1 MSGNASGYAAIAVL
15 VVLSFLFQTQLKQIA
30 ADVAPVLARADLGL
44 TDRLWSAIR
53 TIMTWRAALVVTIAG
68 ALFVIWF
75 FALTK
80 LDLSVALPLASIA
93 LVINAIGGGL
103 LLGEPLS
110 WGRIVGAVTVA
121 AGIALVL
128 NS

>member
-1 MSGNASGYAAIAVL
+1 MSGNASGYAAIVVL

-30 ADVAPVLARADLGL
+30 MDVAPVLARADLGL
-44 TDRLWSAIR
+44 TDRLWSALR
-53 TIMTWRAALVVTIAG
+53 TIVTWRAALVVIIAG
-68 ALFVIWF
+68 ALFAIWF

-103 LLGEPLS
+103 MLGEPLS

-121 AGIALVL
+121 AGIALVM

>member
-30 ADVAPVLARADLGL
+30 TDVAPVLARADLGL
-44 TDRLWSAIR
+44 TDRFWSAIR

>member
-30 ADVAPVLARADLGL
+30 MDVAPVLARADLGL

>member
-1 MSGNASGYAAIAVL
+1 MSGNASGYAAIALL

-30 ADVAPVLARADLGL
+30 MEVAPVLARAELGL
-44 TDRLWSAIR
+44 ADRLWSVMR
-53 TIMTWRAALVVTIAG
+53 TILTWRAALVVTIAG

-93 LVINAIGGGL
+93 LVVNAIGGGL
-103 LLGEPLS
+103 MLGEPLS
-110 WGRIVGAVTVA
+110 WTRIAGAITVA
-121 AGIALVL
+121 TGIALVL